1 MNMKQSSPDIKRL
14 HTLIVRYFDAT
25 ATEDEEAE
33 LRRGLADTS
42 LSSPEIEVARAV
54 LGFFVTESRLPRR
67 SRQQSVWFRIAA
79 AIALAAVCGTVL
91 LNSGGNDRTDNDRC
105 VAYIGDTEI
114 TDNHKVMA
122 MMRSE
127 LNDFGEASADM
138 RDDIDDQLSILA
150 AELSL

>member
-1 MNMKQSSPDIKRL
+1 MKQSSPDIKRL

-42 LSSPEIEVARAV
+42 LSSPEIEEARAV

-105 VAYIGDTEI
+105 VA
-114 TDNHKVMA
+114 
-122 MMRSE
+122 
-127 LNDFGEASADM
+127 
-138 RDDIDDQLSILA
+138 
-150 AELSL
+150 